1 MVNWTILIAYN
12 LPFYKNITK
21 SEIVSKTISDLV
33 MFFKYGV
40 LL

>member
-1 MVNWTILIAYN
+1 MVYQTILIAYN

-21 SEIVSKTISDLV
+21 SEIVLLTISDLV